1 MLDQIMLVEHDPA
14 TPESLVKEA
23 AQGHADIVQ
32 EIITK
37 YPDQVR
43 KRLSSH
49 IQSPIRYGRAPH
61 HIYNL
66 RSGRAASHITYTIPS
81 QLGEHLPSHAIPG
94 QTGEHLSSHIQSP
107 VRQGSVSSH
116 IQSLVSPDLIDAS
129 KPPIWH
135 LQ

>member
-43 KRLSSH
+43 KRLSS
-49 IQSPIRYGRAPH
+49 R
-61 HIYNL
+61 
-66 RSGRAASHITYTIPS
+66 
-81 QLGEHLPSHAIPG
+81 
-94 QTGEHLSSHIQSP
+94 IQSP
-107 VRQGSVSSH
+107 VRWGAPLITHTIPNQVWESLSSY
-116 IQSLVSPDLIDAS
+116 IQSPVR
-129 KPPIWH
+129 
-135 LQ
+135 